1 MKSPDKPDDDKS
13 SPCNNLCR
21 YVELEGTPTCEGCGR
36 TYDDLTNWISLNK
49 AQKKQVIMRCKDNL
63 RKLAKI

>member
-21 YVELEGTPTCEGCGR
+21 YTELEGTPTCEGCGR
-36 TYDDLTNWISLNK
+36 TYDDLSQWMYLDK
-49 AQKKQVIMRCKDNL
+49 DGKREVIKRCKENL
-63 RKLAKI
+63 KKLAKI